1 MNTSIQRS
9 SLTSYGAWTTTTPSH
24 KHEFKKPLPFIIAMH
39 NLPYVATAS
48 ISYLADFKAK
58 FSKAKS
64 IKGFRYIHLL
74 SPCPLWVEV

>member
-1 MNTSIQRS
+1 
-9 SLTSYGAWTTTTPSH
+9 
-24 KHEFKKPLPFIIAMH
+24 LPFIIAMH

-74 SPCPLWVEV
+74 SPCPLGGSLMQA